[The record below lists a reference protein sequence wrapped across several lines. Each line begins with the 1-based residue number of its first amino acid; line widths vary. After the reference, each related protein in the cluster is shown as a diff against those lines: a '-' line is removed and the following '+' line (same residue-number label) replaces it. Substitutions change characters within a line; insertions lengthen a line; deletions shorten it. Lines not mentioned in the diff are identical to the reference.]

1 MKNILV
7 ARIDDRLIHGQVVT
21 AWIKSYPI
29 NNILIIDSSLAKN
42 QMMQSIYKAA
52 APSGIKISILDLE
65 ESAALLKGAALP
77 GENFMLLAKG
87 PEVFE
92 GLLNEGI
99 PLEKLIIGGMGARP
113 GRETLIRNVSASADE
128 RACLKRI
135 REKSVRTVYQLVP
148 AEKEINLDSSL

>member
-1 MKNILV
+1 MKHIMV

-29 NNILIIDSSLAKN
+29 NNILILDGPLAKN

-52 APSGIKISILDLE
+52 APSGIKITILEPE
-65 ESAALLKGAALP
+65 EGAELLKTDALP
-77 GENFMLLAKG
+77 KENFMLLAKG

-92 GLLNEGI
+92 GLLERGV
-99 PLEKLIIGGMGARP
+99 PLEKLVVGGMGARP
-113 GRETLIRNVSASADE
+113 GRETLIRNISVSTEE

-135 REKSVRTVYQLVP
+135 REKNVQIVYQLVP
-148 AEKEINLDSSL
+148 AEKEINLDGSL